1 MVLKNLHTGRPEP
14 VDVGDILYSYFE
26 QGGHG
31 TKERQLT
38 WSFRCQGLLSTTD
51 ADYILGPGNTMY
63 QLGLDCFTNDNEA
76 RGVGYYWKNSKKKEK
91 PIQYKLCILSDEEK
105 VRM

>member
-1 MVLKNLHTGRPEP
+1 MVLKNLHTGQPEP

-38 WSFRCQGLLSTTD
+38 WSFRCQGLLSTSD
-51 ADYILGPGNTMY
+51 ADYILGPGNVMY
-63 QLGLDCFTNDNEA
+63 ELGLDCFTNDNEA
-76 RGVGYYWKNSKKKEK
+76 RDVGYYHKTLRKRKIPRK
-91 PIQYKLCILSDEEK
+91 YKLVMMEDEEK